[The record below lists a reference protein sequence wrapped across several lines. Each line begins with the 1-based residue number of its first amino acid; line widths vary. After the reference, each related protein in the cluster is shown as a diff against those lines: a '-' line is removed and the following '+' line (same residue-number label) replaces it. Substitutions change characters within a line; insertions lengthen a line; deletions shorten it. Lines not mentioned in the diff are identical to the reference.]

1 MNTIELILEDNNKY
15 FIKEAFNTLR
25 TNILFSGKDV
35 KAIALT
41 SCFAH
46 EGKST
51 VALELSRS
59 LADAGKRVLLIDADL
74 RKSVMA
80 VRHTNERGICGLS
93 QLLSGQIDAQKAIY
107 HTQIERLD
115 IVFSGPYP
123 PNPAELVG
131 QDAFKEFIAS
141 ERDNYDYIIIDA
153 PPLGLV
159 IDAAI
164 IAEVCDGTV
173 IIVNKGTVKRRA
185 AKEVIDQIQKSGC
198 KILGVVLNQVDKR
211 KTKYK
216 SYNQ

>member
-1 MNTIELILEDNNKY
+1 MNTIELIIEENNKY
-15 FIKEAFNTLR
+15 FVKEAFNTLR

-35 KAIALT
+35 KAIAIT

-51 VALELSRS
+51 VSIELARS
-59 LADAGKRVLLIDADL
+59 LADAGKRVLLVDADL

-93 QLLSGQIDAQKAIY
+93 QLLSGQVDAQQAIY
-107 HTQIERLD
+107 HTQIERFD

-131 QDAFKEFIAS
+131 QNAFKEFIAT
-141 ERDNYDYIIIDA
+141 ERNNYDYIIIDA

-173 IIVNKGTVKRRA
+173 IVVNKGMVKRRT
-185 AKEVIDQIQKSGC
+185 AKEVIDQIRKSGC
-198 KILGVVLNQVDKR
+198 KILGVVLNQVDKH
-211 KTKYK
+211 KATYK
-216 SYNQ
+216 K

>member
-1 MNTIELILEDNNKY
+1 MNTIELILEENNKY
-15 FIKEAFNTLR
+15 FVREAFNTLR

-35 KAIALT
+35 KTIAIT

-51 VALELSRS
+51 VSLELSRS
-59 LADAGKRVLLIDADL
+59 LAEAGKRVLLIDADL

-80 VRHTNERGICGLS
+80 VRHTNERGIYGLS
-93 QLLSGQIDAQKAIY
+93 QLLSGQVDSNSAIY
-107 HTQIERLD
+107 HTQIENLD
-115 IVFSGPYP
+115 IIFSGPYP

-131 QDAFKEFIAS
+131 QSTFKELIAT

-173 IIVNKGTVKRRA
+173 IIVNKGTVRRRT

-198 KILGVVLNQVDKR
+198 KILGVVLNQVDKH
-211 KTKYK
+211 KSAKYK
-216 SYNQ
+216 K